1 MRRSIPAACGLA
13 ALLVS
18 VLALS
23 QDPQKPA
30 AQDWTYPEL
39 REPAAKGSVMAPS
52 HDDYY
57 FYTPENERVPEEFL
71 VHRNLRGLNQGQL
84 QGYHI
89 PPVLYKVEI
98 HNRKVAPGGTVRFTA
113 LYDDPT
119 GEVNFLSASF
129 QGPNGRRTNIS
140 ARYRASPK
148 NALRA
153 EAELKISPW
162 AEPGRYFALEMH
174 AGNRLGHSKGYFSD
188 FHQELSDI
196 WFEVEDN
203 PIMDVTPPIL
213 TEFSLF
219 DGAEAKPKIKIG
231 DVIPIHAKVTDDRSG
246 AKSVRV
252 VIVSPS
258 GKYAEADLI
267 PSMSEEGAFV
277 GAVQLN
283 PFYEGGEYHVMRAW
297 IQDHAGNHR
306 FYFFSTEE
314 IIGNARFVV
323 ERNDEHDLTAPK
335 LLNVA
340 FDKAAAGFNE
350 VVTIRAVVTDD
361 LAGVEHVTVFVQSPN
376 ILDKRRVQL
385 KAKAKPPVIIVP
397 RFDLNQNVY
406 VGTFTVD
413 PLDEPGVWTV
423 SRVVAGD
430 FANNHLNVM
439 ASENEALAGL
449 GVAINAAD
457 SGTVSATT
465 APQSTP
471 GTAAA
476 GAAPKIRRVDMIPP
490 HPIRGACLN
499 CHEP

>member
-1 MRRSIPAACGLA
+1 MTRWIPAACGLA
-13 ALLVS
+13 AFLVS
-18 VLALS
+18 VVMFA

-30 AQDWTYPEL
+30 AQEWTYPEL

-98 HNRKVAPGGTVRFTA
+98 HNRKVAPGGTVRLTA

-129 QGPNGRRTNIS
+129 QGPNGRRTNIG

-203 PIMDVTPPIL
+203 PNMDVTPPVL

-219 DGAEAKPKIKIG
+219 DGSDAMPRIKIG
-231 DVIPIHAKVTDDRSG
+231 DVIPIHARVTDDRSG
-246 AKSVRV
+246 PQSVRV
-252 VIVSPS
+252 VIAGPS
-258 GKYAEADLI
+258 GKYAEANLV

-297 IQDHAGNHR
+297 TQDRAGNHR
-306 FYFFSTEE
+306 FYFFTEE
-314 IIGNARFVV
+314 IIGDARFVV
-323 ERNDEHDLTAPK
+323 EPNEKNDLAAPK

-340 FDKAAAGFNE
+340 FDKMAAGFNE
-350 VVTIRAVVTDD
+350 TVTVSAVVTDE

-385 KAKAKPPVIIVP
+385 KARAKPPVIIVP

-406 VGTFTVD
+406 DGTFTVD

-439 ASENEALAGL
+439 ATENEALAGL
-449 GVAINAAD
+449 GVAINATGGGA
-457 SGTVSATT
+457 VVPSASQA
-465 APQSTP
+465 AP
-471 GTAAA
+471 TAAP
-476 GAAPKIRRVDMIPP
+476 GAAPRIRRVDMIPP